1 MTTPAAGD
9 PEAHDGFERVH
20 IELDWWDGPRSGLA
34 DVDGAPCYFQ
44 SVDLCEPDDEFLVWP
59 ASGLALALERE
70 QWAIFVKWNHRYET
84 GSATVDSHPGQ
95 GGISARYDELQD
107 LLAPHRA
114 VPSGARRLA
123 ADLRQLGSRRA
134 RYRLDGP
141 DYLMRWR
148 PGR

>member
-95 GGISARYDELQD
+95 GESAR
-107 LLAPHRA
+107 ATTSCKTCSPRTGRCH
-114 VPSGARRLA
+114 
-123 ADLRQLGSRRA
+123 
-134 RYRLDGP
+134 
-141 DYLMRWR
+141 
-148 PGR
+148 PGRGGSLPTCGS